1 MLKMGKKTQ
10 RPSVI
15 NMSYK
20 AALVMSH
27 EYTESDEQYLRSII
41 RNHIPDA
48 EIVLSCSDR
57 ENILYHARTIKG
69 VADKL
74 LRNLKKKNQRIEQA
88 LQPNIDLLAQTQDP
102 NQRELLE
109 ERVCIQLEGCKV
121 PNNSTLVKTYE
132 NARDKYP
139 NK

>member
-1 MLKMGKKTQ
+1 MLKMGKKSE

-20 AALVMSH
+20 AALVMSY

-41 RNHIPDA
+41 RNHFPDA

-88 LQPNIDLLAQTQDP
+88 IQPNIDLLAQTQDP

-109 ERVCIQLEGCKV
+109 ERICIQLEGCKV
-121 PNNSTLVKTYE
+121 PDNHYLVREY
-132 NARDKYP
+132 NRVRR
-139 NK
+139 N